1 MNLVVAAV
9 YKFVKLPDCA
19 AMREPLLARCDALG
33 ITGTLLLAEEGIN
46 GTIAGTRSGIDKIL
60 EYLRSDPRLADLEH
74 KESAAQQPPFYRMK
88 VKLKKEI
95 VTMGVPGIDPTEQAG
110 QYVKPENW
118 NALISDADGLLPG
131 VLLIDTRNDYEVAVG
146 SFKGA
151 LDPRITT
158 FREFPEYVKN
168 NIDPQHKPRVAMFCT
183 GGIRC
188 EKASAYMLQQGFS
201 EVYHLQG
208 GILKYLENVP
218 PEESLWQGECF
229 VFDQRV
235 AVGQGLAPGHYEL
248 CYGCSRPITA
258 EEKTSPQYQAGVSCP
273 NCYDAL
279 TPEKRAAAMERQKQV
294 ALANQRGEKHIGKRR
309 KKAAGFI

>member
-1 MNLVVAAV
+1 MPALVVAAI
-9 YKFVKLPDCA
+9 YKFVKLKDCA
-19 AMREPLLARCDALG
+19 AMRVPLLAQCNALG
-33 ITGTLLLAEEGIN
+33 ISGTLLLAAEGIN
-46 GTIAGTRSGIDKIL
+46 GTIAGTRPGIDQIL
-60 EYLRSDPRLADLEH
+60 AYLRSDPRLADLEH
-74 KESAAQQPPFYRMK
+74 KESAAERQPFYRMK

-110 QYVKPENW
+110 QYVKAQDW
-118 NALISDADGLLPG
+118 NALINDPEI
-131 VLLIDTRNDYEVAVG
+131 LLIDTRNDYEVDVG
-146 SFKGA
+146 TFKGA
-151 LDPRITT
+151 LHPRTTT
-158 FREFPEYVKN
+158 FRECPEYVKN
-168 NIDPQHKPRVAMFCT
+168 NIDPQQKPRVAMFCT

-218 PEESLWQGECF
+218 AEESLWQGECF

-258 EEKTSPQYQAGVSCP
+258 AEKASPKYQAGISCP
-273 NCYDAL
+273 HCYDAL

-294 ALANQRGEKHIGKRR
+294 TLASARGEVHIGTQR
-309 KKAAGFI
+309 KT

>member
-1 MNLVVAAV
+1 MIKMNPLVVAAI
-9 YKFVKLPDCA
+9 YKFVKLADCA
-19 AMREPLLARCDALG
+19 ALRAPLQAQCDALG

-46 GTIAGTRSGIDKIL
+46 GTIAGTRSGIEQIL
-60 EYLRSDPRLADLEH
+60 AYLRSDPRLADLEH
-74 KESAAQQPPFYRMK
+74 KESAADQPPFYRMK

-95 VTMGVPGIDPTEQAG
+95 VTMGVPGIDPTELVG
-110 QYVKPENW
+110 HYVKPEDW
-118 NALISDADGLLPG
+118 NALISNPD
-131 VLLIDTRNDYEVAVG
+131 VLLVDTRNDYEVDVG
-146 SFKGA
+146 TFKGA
-151 LDPRITT
+151 VDPRITT

-168 NIDPQHKPRVAMFCT
+168 NFDPEKQPRVAMFCT

-188 EKASAYMLQQGFS
+188 EKASAYMLKQGFS

-218 PEESLWQGECF
+218 AEQSLWQGECF

-258 EEKTSPQYQAGVSCP
+258 EEKTSPKYQAGVSCP
-273 NCYDAL
+273 NCYDSL
-279 TPEKRAAAMERQKQV
+279 TPEKRAAALERQKQV
-294 ALANQRGEKHIGKRR
+294 ELARQRGETHIGTRR
-309 KKAAGFI
+309 KTATKIV

>member
-1 MNLVVAAV
+1 
-9 YKFVKLPDCA
+9 
-19 AMREPLLARCDALG
+19 MRKPLLAQCDTLG

-46 GTIAGTRSGIDKIL
+46 GTIAGTRSGIDRIL
-60 EYLRSDPRLADLEH
+60 AYLRRDPRLADLEH
-74 KESAAQQPPFYRMK
+74 KESAAGQPPFYRMK

-95 VTMGVPGIDPTEQAG
+95 VTMGVAGIDPTELAG
-110 QYVKPENW
+110 HYVKPEDW
-118 NALISDADGLLPG
+118 NALINDPE
-131 VLLIDTRNDYEVAVG
+131 VLLIDTRNDYEVEVG
-146 SFKGA
+146 TFKGA

-158 FREFPEYVKN
+158 FREFPEYVKK
-168 NIDPQHKPRVAMFCT
+168 NIDPQRKPRVAMFCT

-218 PEESLWQGECF
+218 AEESLWQGECF

-258 EEKTSPQYQAGVSCP
+258 EEKTSPRFQAGISCP
-273 NCYDAL
+273 HCYDSL
-279 TPEKRAAAMERQKQV
+279 TPEKRAAATERQKQV
-294 ALANQRGEKHIGKRR
+294 ALASARGETHIGTRG
-309 KKAAGFI
+309 KKAAKIV

>member
-1 MNLVVAAV
+1 MDSLVVAAV
-9 YKFVKLPDCA
+9 YKFVKLTDCA
-19 AMREPLLARCDALG
+19 AMRKPLLAQCDTLG

-46 GTIAGTRSGIDKIL
+46 GTIAGTRSGIDRIL
-60 EYLRSDPRLADLEH
+60 AYLRRDPRLADLEH
-74 KESAAQQPPFYRMK
+74 KESAAGQPPFYRMK

-95 VTMGVPGIDPTEQAG
+95 VTMGVAGIDPTELAG
-110 QYVKPENW
+110 HYVKPEDW
-118 NALISDADGLLPG
+118 NALINDPE
-131 VLLIDTRNDYEVAVG
+131 VLLIDTRNDYEVEVG
-146 SFKGA
+146 TFKGA

-158 FREFPEYVKN
+158 FREFPEYVKK
-168 NIDPQHKPRVAMFCT
+168 NIDPQRKPRVAMFCT

-188 EKASAYMLQQGFS
+188 EKASAYMLQQGFP

-218 PEESLWQGECF
+218 AEESLWQGECF

-258 EEKTSPQYQAGVSCP
+258 EEKTSPRFQAGISCP
-273 NCYDAL
+273 HCYDSL
-279 TPEKRAAAMERQKQV
+279 TPEKRAAATERQKQV
-294 ALANQRGEKHIGKRR
+294 ALAKQRGEHHIGTRG
-309 KKAAGFI
+309 KKAAKIV

>member
-1 MNLVVAAV
+1 MNPLVVSAV
-9 YKFVKLPDCA
+9 YKFVKLSDCA

-46 GTIAGTRSGIDKIL
+46 GTIAGTRSGIDRIL
-60 EYLRSDPRLADLEH
+60 AYLRSDPRLADLEH
-74 KESAAQQPPFYRMK
+74 KESAADQPPFYRMK

-95 VTMGVPGIDPTEQAG
+95 VTMGVPEINPTELVG
-110 QYVKPENW
+110 QYVKPEDW
-118 NALISDADGLLPG
+118 NALINDPD
-131 VLLIDTRNDYEVAVG
+131 VLLIDTRNDYEVEVG
-146 SFKGA
+146 TFKGA
-151 LDPRITT
+151 VDPRITT

-168 NIDPQHKPRVAMFCT
+168 NLDPQQKPRVAMFCT

-218 PEESLWQGECF
+218 AEQSLWQGECF

-258 EEKTSPQYQAGVSCP
+258 EEKASPKYQAGVSCP
-273 NCYDAL
+273 NCYDTL

-294 ALANQRGEKHIGKRR
+294 TLASARGEVHIGTRR
-309 KKAAGFI
+309 KNNNS